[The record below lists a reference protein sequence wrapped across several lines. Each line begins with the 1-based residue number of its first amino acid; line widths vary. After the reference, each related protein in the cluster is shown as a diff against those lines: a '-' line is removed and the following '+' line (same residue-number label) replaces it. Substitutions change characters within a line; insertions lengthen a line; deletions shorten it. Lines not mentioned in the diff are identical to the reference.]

1 MNEMVRKTKYP
12 FLGSLYQLT
21 RDETVRKNPD
31 TVEYFMPRVSTTAVR
46 YNAVNFN
53 SPVKT
58 SVFCEGASGGNGYS
72 TFICGDAPLMKITT
86 DVKNGR
92 KAAVVKNSMGN
103 AFAVYLISHY
113 EEVYVVDFRYSKHN
127 LVDLIRSQNID
138 DLIFALGM
146 YGAMSNGTIN
156 MMRNL
161 AKHKG
166 TSLPVPQEAN
176 SPADSASTPEVNP
189 SAVSDTINRPAH

>member
-1 MNEMVRKTKYP
+1 MERKTKYP

-21 RDETVRKNPD
+21 RDQSVRDNPD
-31 TVEYFMPRVSTTAVR
+31 TLEYFMPRVNTSAVR
-46 YNAVNFN
+46 YNANNFN
-53 SPVKT
+53 SPTKT
-58 SVFCEGASGGNGYS
+58 YVFCQNASGGNCYS

-113 EEVYVVDFRYSKHN
+113 EEIYVVDFRYSRHN
-127 LVDLIRSQNID
+127 LVDLIRSQNIN

-146 YGAMSNGTIN
+146 YGAMSSGTIN

-161 AKHKG
+161 AKHDG
-166 TSLPVPQEAN
+166 RGLPPAPVNQAPVTDSIPSPEPTPAV
-176 SPADSASTPEVNP
+176 PADTTSQP
-189 SAVSDTINRPAH
+189 DR